1 MKPTALLFDL
11 DGVLIDSERQYTR
24 IWADVDRTVYHTGV
38 KDFPLA
44 IKGMTLANILATYF
58 PENMHKRVSDFCITE
73 ERKLHF
79 GYMPGARELLAELK
93 RREIPAVLVTSS
105 DLAKMNRLQEVL
117 PDIFQWFS
125 HIVYGEMVEHGKPA
139 PDPYLLG
146 AGLSGVPASDCAV
159 IEDSLSGLESGRA
172 AGAYLIGMT
181 DTLGRKAIEG
191 HADIV
196 LDSLEDLDLDLL
208 LNTLENR

>member
-1 MKPTALLFDL
+1 MKPKALLFDL

-24 IWADVDRTVYHTGV
+24 IWADVDRIVYHTGV

-44 IKGMTLANILATYF
+44 IKGMTLANIL
-58 PENMHKRVSDFCITE
+58 E
-73 ERKLHF
+73 ERKLRF

-146 AGLSGVPASDCAV
+146 AGLAGVPASDCAV

>member
-1 MKPTALLFDL
+1 MKPKALLFDL

-24 IWADVDRTVYHTGV
+24 IWADVDRIVYHTGV

-58 PENMHKRVSDFCITE
+58 PENMHKRVSDFCIAE
-73 ERKLHF
+73 ERKLRF

-117 PDIFQWFS
+117 PDIFQWFL

-146 AGLSGVPASDCAV
+146 AGLAGVPASDCAV

-196 LDSLEDLDLDLL
+196 LNSLEDLDLDLL

>member
-1 MKPTALLFDL
+1 
-11 DGVLIDSERQYTR
+11 
-24 IWADVDRTVYHTGV
+24 
-38 KDFPLA
+38 
-44 IKGMTLANILATYF
+44 
-58 PENMHKRVSDFCITE
+58 
-73 ERKLHF
+73 
-79 GYMPGARELLAELK
+79 
-93 RREIPAVLVTSS
+93 
-105 DLAKMNRLQEVL
+105 
-117 PDIFQWFS
+117 
-125 HIVYGEMVEHGKPA
+125 MVEHGKPA

-146 AGLSGVPASDCAV
+146 AGLAGVPASDCAV

>member
-1 MKPTALLFDL
+1 MKPKALLFDL

-24 IWADVDRTVYHTGV
+24 IWADVDRIVYHTGV

-44 IKGMTLANILATYF
+44 IKGMTLANILAAYF
-58 PENMHKRVSDFCITE
+58 PENMHKRVSDFCIAE
-73 ERKLHF
+73 ERKLRF

-93 RREIPAVLVTSS
+93 
-105 DLAKMNRLQEVL
+105 EVL

-146 AGLSGVPASDCAV
+146 AGLAGVPASDCAV